1 MTGTAESSEMTGTT
15 GTSEMTGT
23 AESSEMTG
31 TAETSPKPGQ
41 GSADELTET
50 PTMLDSPVVAK
61 WPDVSEPRLPCPAAD
76 EGADSVHAAG
86 DLADDIMTSE
96 VHVVD
101 SSQYGAAGALQCLD
115 TDHEPRGRD
124 GEGQVDELI
133 MRALMSSNLLRLVG
147 DASYVQGLKEKMRI
161 EVSQRR
167 RDSLD
172 FAGKLP
178 LALKALSIGI
188 PADQLL
194 IDVAQ
199 AGGLHGKSDGCIIVG
214 PQRQVSGSSRGEPVP
229 LCREPLEVK
238 SSSCRSGDRTFG
250 IKSIRR
256 SFRHLFIVGRKD
268 NPNDWTSLDA
278 LDDKCSLGYISGEDY
293 DIALERHLVRQGRW
307 PAASNEPQ

>member
-1 MTGTAESSEMTGTT
+1 
-15 GTSEMTGT
+15 
-23 AESSEMTG
+23 
-31 TAETSPKPGQ
+31 
-41 GSADELTET
+41 
-50 PTMLDSPVVAK
+50 
-61 WPDVSEPRLPCPAAD
+61 
-76 EGADSVHAAG
+76 
-86 DLADDIMTSE
+86 
-96 VHVVD
+96 
-101 SSQYGAAGALQCLD
+101 
-115 TDHEPRGRD
+115 
-124 GEGQVDELI
+124 
-133 MRALMSSNLLRLVG
+133 MSSNLLRLVG
-147 DASYVQGLKEKMRI
+147 NASYVQGLKEKMRI
-161 EVSQRR
+161 
-167 RDSLD
+167 
-172 FAGKLP
+172 GKLP

-214 PQRQVSGSSRGEPVP
+214 PQRQVSGSSRGEPLP

-268 NPNDWTSLDA
+268 NPDDWTSLDA

-307 PAASNEPQ
+307 PAASDEPQDVTVTMNSRKRTGWLSQHIRWVGFKDLTLQWWQATVGSSVLAVR